1 MPAGHHISY
10 QAIALFS
17 LMMAFL
23 ISFVFR
29 SSFFVKFENVSL
41 EISFWVVVFFSGGTL
56 NKNEARPWNGAGK
69 EKWEVGLLRFTR
81 SFLMREEFSEKGLVS
96 SQASIPV
103 WLGIGRHRES
113 SLSCAIKNKDKD
125 KDEVQDLLWEIHLWE
140 GTEWQ
145 PTWMSSTINCSSE
158 RGLLKEF
165 RDCKLGITTRY
176 QDFLGRSSSLHF
188 LVLAD

>member
-10 QAIALFS
+10 QAIALFA

-56 NKNEARPWNGAGK
+56 NKNEARPRNGAGK

-81 SFLMREEFSEKGLVS
+81 SFLMREELSE
-96 SQASIPV
+96 
-103 WLGIGRHRES
+103 
-113 SLSCAIKNKDKD
+113 
-125 KDEVQDLLWEIHLWE
+125 
-140 GTEWQ
+140 
-145 PTWMSSTINCSSE
+145 SE
-158 RGLLKEF
+158 RIGKQPSEHSCVIGD
-165 RDCKLGITTRY
+165 R
-176 QDFLGRSSSLHF
+176 
-188 LVLAD
+188 